1 MEVTMNKLRLAIAM
15 SVLTLAWVSSAPI
28 AYAVGH
34 SEQSTTEQV
43 VKSQSDEQPLSTK
56 NKGAAGDTQQAP
68 SRNKGATKTPPA
80 KHPPTA
86 VMDRA
91 ASSDKST
98 AKTDGAA
105 AHGPTSVMDRAAPE
119 QKSPGAARNDSIE
132 APAK

>member
-1 MEVTMNKLRLAIAM
+1 MNKLHLVVAM

-34 SEQSTTEQV
+34 SEQGTTEQV
-43 VKSQSDEQPLSTK
+43 EKSQSGEQPLSTK
-56 NKGAAGDTQQAP
+56 NKSATGDTQQAP
-68 SRNKGATKTPPA
+68 SKNKGATKAPPA

-91 ASSDKST
+91 ASSDKSP
-98 AKTDGAA
+98 DGAA
-105 AHGPTSVMDRAAPE
+105 AHGPTSAMDRAAPD
-119 QKSPGAARNDSIE
+119 QKSPGAAGNDSKE